1 MSAKLFDFMGKDH
14 DKLDHMFEEC
24 RKLIRDDNS
33 EAQELFL
40 SFKSGLEMHITWEEE
55 LLFPLYER
63 ETGMHDVGPTAIMRM
78 EHRHIE
84 NILEEIGSRL
94 MEKKLE
100 GMGDVEA
107 DLLGTLGSHNQ
118 KEENI
123 LYPAID
129 QLLGEHEK
137 EDVISRMI
145 KMLPGTLV

>member
-24 RKLIRDDNS
+24 RKLIRDGNGG
-33 EAQELFL
+33 AQELFS
-40 SFKSGLEMHITWEEE
+40 SFRSGLEMHITWEEE

-63 ETGMHDVGPTAIMRM
+63 ETGMHDAGPTAVMRM

-84 NILEEIGSRL
+84 NILEEIGNRL
-94 MEKKLE
+94 VENQPEEIADMETELLE
-100 GMGDVEA
+100 
-107 DLLGTLGSHNQ
+107 TLGSHNQ

-137 EDVISRMI
+137 EEVISRMI